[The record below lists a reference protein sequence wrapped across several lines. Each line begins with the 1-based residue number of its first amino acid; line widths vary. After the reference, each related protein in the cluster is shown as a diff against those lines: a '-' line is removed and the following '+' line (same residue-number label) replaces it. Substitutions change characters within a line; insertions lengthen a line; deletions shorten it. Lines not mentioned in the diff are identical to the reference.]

1 MTNVFETSKFSLGF
15 RIGNIQFEKIWFQKN
30 SLLLFLCTFSTFKFC
45 FQKPSQDDKE
55 KENSFPSKTTRRQ
68 ESRQKSVA
76 GEDDKKSEA
85 GTQDGGSGRTTS
97 RVGQIQGQNIIVP
110 PPPFQ
115 FSDPCPQS
123 MRHVR
128 IGELSSVD
136 INWKMLT
143 LARPTSKIDEDIF
156 SKFVDLF
163 ITTTLYVSSD

>member
-1 MTNVFETSKFSLGF
+1 
-15 RIGNIQFEKIWFQKN
+15 
-30 SLLLFLCTFSTFKFC
+30 
-45 FQKPSQDDKE
+45 
-55 KENSFPSKTTRRQ
+55 
-68 ESRQKSVA
+68 
-76 GEDDKKSEA
+76 
-85 GTQDGGSGRTTS
+85 
-97 RVGQIQGQNIIVP
+97 
-110 PPPFQ
+110 
-115 FSDPCPQS
+115 